1 MGGIYGDDALKRI
14 GGEALAPRL
23 EDIIVS
29 NLGSLRT
36 EPFIWWQKTWWSG
49 GAFLELIEEC
59 RNRFLSSGFR
69 PGQRM
74 AFLLPNSP
82 ILLAS
87 MIAVWKLGGTVVPVD
102 HRTGYVSLVRQM
114 KHADIFA
121 LITYRGASSIVPL
134 ISEEGI
140 PCVVTSLDAPVEGL
154 SGRPSDEESP
164 ETAVIFYTSGITG
177 EPKAV
182 PLSHANLYASINACV
197 DHIGTLNDDDV
208 FLNALPNFN
217 AFGFVCGSLIPL
229 VKGTCQAVLP
239 TFMPPEAAMEAIRN
253 ASVTIVPAVPTMIS
267 LLLGAAARGVAH
279 PKTIRY
285 ILSGGDR
292 LPLDYDKRAQE
303 ILGAPVL
310 EGYGLTEASAVVS
323 IAPGVENRRTGSVG
337 TLLSCTE
344 AEIRNDDGEPL
355 PAGSEGYL
363 WIRGENVADSY
374 YRNPELTGERFVD
387 GWFDTCDIARFD
399 DEGYLYL
406 VGRRTE
412 VIFVGGFKVYAQE
425 VEKVLL
431 EHPAVAEAA
440 VIGVPRSISG
450 EIVKAFVVLKK
461 DERATSKDLTEHCK
475 KKLSYYKVPRII
487 DFLSEMPKS
496 SIGEIL
502 KRKLEKE

>member
-1 MGGIYGDDALKRI
+1 MAL
-14 GGEALAPRL
+14 RL
-23 EDIIVS
+23 EDLIIS
-29 NLGSLRT
+29 NLGSLKT

-49 GAFLELIEEC
+49 GAFLELLEEC
-59 RNRFLSSGFR
+59 VNRFRLSGFKS
-69 PGQRM
+69 GQRM

-87 MIAVWKLGGTVVPVD
+87 IIAIWKLGGTVVPID
-102 HRTGYVSLVRQM
+102 PRSGYVSLIKQL
-114 KHADIFA
+114 KHADVFA
-121 LITYRGASSIVPL
+121 AITYRGCSDLIPL

-140 PCVVTSLDAPVEGL
+140 PCVLTSLDAPVENIA
-154 SGRPSDEESP
+154 GRSSDEEST
-164 ETAVIFYTSGITG
+164 ETAVIFYTSGTTG

-182 PLSHANLYASINACV
+182 PLTHENLHACINACV
-197 DHIGTLNDDDV
+197 DHIGTLTDDDV

-229 VKGTCQAVLP
+229 VKATSQVVLP
-239 TFMPPEAAMEAIRN
+239 TFMPPEAAMDAMRN
-253 ASVTIVPAVPTMIS
+253 ASVTIVPAVPTIIS
-267 LLLGAAARGVAH
+267 LLLGTVARGITP
-279 PKTIRY
+279 PKSLRY

-292 LPLDYDKRAQE
+292 LPLDFDKRSQE
-303 ILGAPVL
+303 SLGVPVI
-310 EGYGLTEASAVVS
+310 EGYGLTEASSVVS
-323 IAPGVENRRTGSVG
+323 IAPGIENRKAGTVG
-337 TLLSCTE
+337 TLLSCVK
-344 AEIRNDDGEPL
+344 AEIRNDEGDVL
-355 PAGSEGYL
+355 PPGSEGHL
-363 WIRGENVADSY
+363 WIRGESVAKCY
-374 YRNPELTGERFVD
+374 YRNPELTAKRFVD
-387 GWFDTCDIARFD
+387 GWFDTCDIAKFD

-450 EIVKAFVVLKK
+450 EIVKAFVVLNK
-461 DERATSKDLTEHCK
+461 DEKVTSKDLIEYCK

-487 DFLSEMPKS
+487 VPLTEMPRS

-502 KRKLEKE
+502 KRKLEKD